1 MKKKSIALIT
11 KRERTMLESTLLE
24 RIGTAIFYFFA
35 GLIFLCFGTLILG
48 ALLYAILMGLPVLI
62 DAFQQAFS

>member
-1 MKKKSIALIT
+1 MS
-11 KRERTMLESTLLE
+11 EHTLFE
-24 RIGTAIFYFFA
+24 KISSAIFYFFA

-48 ALLYAILMGLPVLI
+48 ALLYAILMGVPVLI